1 MYPSTRDILSGPRP
15 VTIFILDVTTVFV
28 LATFIYV
35 RDTLSLYDESI
46 IWLLLMCVVFVV
58 VYAHLN

>member
-1 MYPSTRDILSGPRP
+1 M
-15 VTIFILDVTTVFV
+15 
-28 LATFIYV
+28 

-58 VYAHLN
+58 VYAPLN

>member
-1 MYPSTRDILSGPRP
+1 M
-15 VTIFILDVTTVFV
+15 
-28 LATFIYV
+28 

-58 VYAHLN
+58 VYAPLY